1 MFRKAIITG
10 YLAHLA
16 VRHQSMSSQHVQMSG
31 KKKNLEGWV
40 TNGTKFILLENL
52 QLFYSL
58 FFPSEG
64 PMVFYIT
71 LTSRLSND
79 FRLLASKSLNQLT
92 KRRGEVLRQMPKKRI
107 LFTTRDEVNVAHSL
121 RMLLL

>member
-1 MFRKAIITG
+1 
-10 YLAHLA
+10 
-16 VRHQSMSSQHVQMSG
+16 MSG